1 MNIFVVIFMK
11 SWVATTETLL
21 LCGDIEANPGALSSG
36 NEFLSVIQFPA
47 CFRIISKGHLSTF
60 GRVNIHLKI
69 EFIKQ
74 LL

>member
-36 NEFLSVIQFPA
+36 NEFLSVFQFNLY
-47 CFRIISKGHLSTF
+47 F
-60 GRVNIHLKI
+60 
-69 EFIKQ
+69 
-74 LL
+74 